1 MYSRVNKINN
11 LFQFIPFYI
20 KISWHESFDRS
31 YALGH
36 VLQVTWLTWRSR
48 GHKEHL
54 ENKLL
59 SRLNKNSIFTCHLTV
74 LGPLNY
80 RTMGPIG
87 WVHGV
92 RVHLIQNLIKVRQY
106 WKCLQRTWTRNGT
119 MDEVTAILDINYW
132 QNPNVAQLDSKM
144 VLLESKKVRTVFL
157 LSSSIFKLTKA
168 KSKSKML
175 TSNFMSTLV
184 NFKL

>member
-59 SRLNKNSIFTCHLTV
+59 SRLNKNSIVTRPATWLY
-74 LGPLNY
+74 LDPW
-80 RTMGPIG
+80 PIG
-87 WVHGV
+87 RCVHGV